1 MISLAIAGST
11 WNWRKHSGI
20 PGFPGFHEKKGLP
33 KAALWESNMAI
44 NKD

>member
-1 MISLAIAGST
+1 MELEETLGYSRISRLP
-11 WNWRKHSGI
+11 R
-20 PGFPGFHEKKGLP
+20 KKGLP